1 MSSPRFQYTV
11 SGMMYG
17 VKINRKNSLNV
28 LKTRTRQV
36 QARMTRLAAETIERR
51 INDRSYHEK
60 LKKGGRGVEG
70 TDKFESNPKAIGKY
84 KHTPHESIENPLTR
98 IVDNALKVTAK
109 SFARKGVEVEA
120 KISQERISIVRF
132 YFPKPKEDKSGNL
145 SSPLK
150 KIPRAS
156 TVWKRLDETCLPFYS
171 NGNYEKLVAQWSRS
185 TQRAV
190 QRAFLKEFKGDL
202 RKAPKVRD

>member
-17 VKINRKNSLNV
+17 VKINRKNSLDV
-28 LKTRTRQV
+28 LKTRTKQV

-51 INDRSYHEK
+51 INDGSYYEK
-60 LKKGGRGVEG
+60 LIKGGKGVMG
-70 TDKFESNPKAIGKY
+70 TKQFEE
-84 KHTPHESIENPLTR
+84 TPMALGSFEHHPHKDVPNPLSL
-98 IVDNALKVTAK
+98 IVLYGLKVTVR
-109 SFARKGVEVEA
+109 SFARKGVFAEA
-120 KISQERISIVRF
+120 KVVQARF
-132 YFPKPKEDKSGNL
+132 GFIKFFNTKNT
-145 SSPLK
+145 
-150 KIPRAS
+150 PRVS
-156 TVWKRLDETCLPFYS
+156 TIWQRLDQTCLPFVS

-202 RKAPKVRD
+202 RKAPKVSD